1 MATKNDVTDQ
11 LYAAAPLR
19 RGEGRTTFMSMI
31 SSVGAVLAACS
42 CCVLPMALAGVGLSA
57 GLSTALSS
65 LGSLRWPM
73 TVFSVVA
80 VTASWLII
88 LRQQRPEGGCASRT
102 ALAWLLR
109 PRIIALVVATIL
121 TLVAIAWSFIEPTM
135 MNVLM

>member
-1 MATKNDVTDQ
+1 MATRNDVTDQ
-11 LYAAAPLR
+11 LYSAAPLR

-57 GLSTALSS
+57 GLSTSLSS

-73 TVFSVVA
+73 TAFSVVA

-88 LRQQRPEGGCASRT
+88 LRQRRLEVGCASRT
-102 ALAWLLR
+102 SLAWLLR

-135 MNVLM
+135 MNALM